1 MKLFEAMN
9 KNVITV
15 KKEVTILDVMRLMR
29 EKEIGFII
37 IEEDNEAVGVITDRD
52 IVLSLSREISLT
64 TPINKIMKKYVITA
78 SEETELEKATDIMGY
93 MQIRRFVVV
102 NNENKIVGILSTTD
116 LLSNPL
122 TENLALD
129 TLIEISPVCVVN
141 TSPSAPIK
149 SPMSSFLKR
158 LYSSSPKISF
168 LTKI

>member
-64 TPINKIMKKYVITA
+64 TPINKIMKIKLWEFFQQLIY
-78 SEETELEKATDIMGY
+78 Y
-93 MQIRRFVVV
+93 
-102 NNENKIVGILSTTD
+102 
-116 LLSNPL
+116 L
-122 TENLALD
+122 TL
-129 TLIEISPVCVVN
+129 
-141 TSPSAPIK
+141 
-149 SPMSSFLKR
+149 
-158 LYSSSPKISF
+158 
-168 LTKI
+168 

>member
-37 IEEDNEAVGVITDRD
+37 VEEDNEAVGVITDRD

-93 MQIRRFVVV
+93 MQIRRLVVV

-129 TLIEISPVCVVN
+129 TLIEISYNFP
-141 TSPSAPIK
+141 
-149 SPMSSFLKR
+149 
-158 LYSSSPKISF
+158 
-168 LTKI
+168 TKCEETEGLLQTNVFIL

>member
-52 IVLSLSREISLT
+52 IVLSLSRELSIT

-93 MQIRRFVVV
+93 MQIRRLVVV

-129 TLIEISPVCVVN
+129 TLIEISYNFP
-141 TSPSAPIK
+141 
-149 SPMSSFLKR
+149 
-158 LYSSSPKISF
+158 
-168 LTKI
+168 TKCEETDGLLQTNVFIL

>member
-52 IVLSLSREISLT
+52 IVLSLSRELSLT

-93 MQIRRFVVV
+93 MQIRRLVVV

-129 TLIEISPVCVVN
+129 TLIEISYNFP
-141 TSPSAPIK
+141 
-149 SPMSSFLKR
+149 
-158 LYSSSPKISF
+158 
-168 LTKI
+168 TKCEETEGLLQTNVFIL

>member
-93 MQIRRFVVV
+93 MQIRRLVVV
-102 NNENKIVGILSTTD
+102 NIENKIVGILSTTD

-129 TLIEISPVCVVN
+129 TLIEISYNFP
-141 TSPSAPIK
+141 
-149 SPMSSFLKR
+149 
-158 LYSSSPKISF
+158 
-168 LTKI
+168 TKCEETEGLLQTNVFIL

>member
-15 KKEVTILDVMRLMR
+15 KKEVTILDVMKLMR

-37 IEEDNEAVGVITDRD
+37 VEEDNEAVGVITDRD

-93 MQIRRFVVV
+93 MQIRRLVVV

-129 TLIEISPVCVVN
+129 TLIEISYNFP
-141 TSPSAPIK
+141 
-149 SPMSSFLKR
+149 
-158 LYSSSPKISF
+158 
-168 LTKI
+168 TKCEETEGLLQTNVFIL

>member
-64 TPINKIMKKYVITA
+64 TPINKIMKK
-78 SEETELEKATDIMGY
+78 SRDCS
-93 MQIRRFVVV
+93 RDF
-102 NNENKIVGILSTTD
+102 
-116 LLSNPL
+116 LL
-122 TENLALD
+122 
-129 TLIEISPVCVVN
+129 
-141 TSPSAPIK
+141 
-149 SPMSSFLKR
+149 LK
-158 LYSSSPKISF
+158 F
-168 LTKI
+168 

>member
-15 KKEVTILDVMRLMR
+15 KKEVTILDVMKTMR

-52 IVLSLSREISLT
+52 IVLSLSRELSLT

-93 MQIRRFVVV
+93 MQIRRLVVV

-129 TLIEISPVCVVN
+129 TLIEISYNFP
-141 TSPSAPIK
+141 
-149 SPMSSFLKR
+149 
-158 LYSSSPKISF
+158 
-168 LTKI
+168 TKCEETEGLLQTNVFIL